1 MLKSVNSRYR
11 NAFKMTKKLIKSKF
25 MSACSAGM
33 LYRVTLSSEHCGVFS
48 FIYIFILDFHSGRK
62 QVCPPQPGKLTV
74 SHNIEQAQC
83 MKEYLNKLQRMK
95 LLEAKVH

>member
-1 MLKSVNSRYR
+1 
-11 NAFKMTKKLIKSKF
+11 
-25 MSACSAGM
+25 MSACTAGT
-33 LYRVTLSSEHCGVFS
+33 LNRETLSSEHCGVFS

-62 QVCPPQPGKLTV
+62 QVCPPQPGMLTV

-83 MKEYLNKLQRMK
+83 IKEYLNKMQCMK